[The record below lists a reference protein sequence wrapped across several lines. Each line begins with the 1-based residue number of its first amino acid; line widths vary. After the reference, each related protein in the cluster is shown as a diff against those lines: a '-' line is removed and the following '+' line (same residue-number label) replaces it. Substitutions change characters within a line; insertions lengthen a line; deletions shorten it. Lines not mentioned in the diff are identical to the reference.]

1 MAGGDFNVMNRWRWE
16 QFTFS
21 RKRPL
26 YLPDRE
32 GFEALLG
39 RLAETT
45 NGESPQVMI
54 NGERTTSTDP
64 MEVLTTLPRHAWACD
79 IWVGGMSVR
88 LSSEGAGQTSI
99 SVNAVPGELHENT
112 LYRLVSVLEQHGR
125 PLGWTRHL
133 HRLPVFSR
141 SGRNVIARRAR
152 NEVEDREES
161 KRVARISAVSGFLA
175 GLLGA
180 AATLIAAAIAG
191 RT

>member
-16 QFTFS
+16 QSTFS

-39 RLAETT
+39 RLAEAT
-45 NGESPQVMI
+45 NGESPQVII
-54 NGERTTSTDP
+54 NGEQTTSTDP
-64 MEVLTTLPRHAWACD
+64 AEILTTMSRRVWNCD
-79 IWVGGMSVR
+79 IWIGGMSVR
-88 LSSEGAGQTSI
+88 LSSEGAGHTSV
-99 SVNAVPGELHENT
+99 SVYAQPGELHEQA

-141 SGRNVIARRAR
+141 SGRNVIARRGR
-152 NEVEDREES
+152 NEVEDQEES
-161 KRVARISAVSGFLA
+161 TRVARISAVSGFLA